1 MLHYGR
7 HWIDDDDIEAVTKVL
22 KNGPLTQG
30 PKIGELEA
38 KFCAY
43 VGAKFAVAVSNGT
56 SALHIACLA
65 AGMGSGYTGI
75 TSPNTF
81 VASANCLIYAGGRP
95 AFADIDPVTLN
106 LNPESVE
113 KECRRLGN
121 VKAIIPVHFAGLSCD
136 MPKICRIAQKAGAA
150 VIEDA
155 CHALG
160 GNYPD
165 GSRIGSC
172 AHSSM
177 TVFSLHPVKSI
188 TAGEGGM
195 ITTNDENLYRQ
206 LLRLRGH
213 GINKLDDPFICPDEA
228 YTEGKRNGWYY
239 EMQQIGFNYRLT
251 DIQCALAMSQLDK
264 LDKFIARR
272 REIANVYD
280 REFKA
285 LKHATRTQV
294 ESRND
299 SANHLYILRVD
310 YAALGLSRNQLF
322 ELLAARDIG
331 GHAHYIPVPI
341 HPYYRT
347 HHPVPLEN
355 YRQALAYYREA
366 LSLPIYPSMSEQDA
380 GTVIKAVWELI
391 G

>member
-7 HWIDDDDIEAVTKVL
+7 HWIDDDDIQAVVNLL
-22 KNGPLTQG
+22 KSGPLTQG
-30 PKIGELEA
+30 PKVGELEG
-38 KFCAY
+38 KFSEY

-65 AGMGSGYTGI
+65 AGIGPGHTVI

-81 VASANCLIYAGGRP
+81 VASANCVIYAGGKP
-95 AFADIDPVTLN
+95 TFSDIDPVTLN
-106 LNPESVE
+106 IKPESVE
-113 KECRRLGN
+113 NECIRLGN
-121 VKAIIPVHFAGLSCD
+121 VKAIIPVHFAGLSCE
-136 MPKICRIAQKAGAA
+136 MPKIWRIAQKVGAA
-150 VIEDA
+150 IIEDA

-172 AHSSM
+172 RYSQMA
-177 TVFSLHPVKSI
+177 VFSLHPVKSI
-188 TAGEGGM
+188 TSGEGGVV
-195 ITTNDENLYRQ
+195 TTNDENLYRQ

-213 GINKLDDPFICPDEA
+213 GINKLDDPFICPEEG
-228 YTEGKRNGWYY
+228 YTDGKRNGWYY
-239 EMQQIGFNYRLT
+239 EMQQLGFNYRLS
-251 DIQCALAMSQLDK
+251 DIQCALAISQLDK

-272 REIANVYD
+272 REIANIYD

-285 LKHATRTQV
+285 LKQAKRTQV
-294 ESRND
+294 SGRNN
-299 SANHLYILRVD
+299 SANHLYVLRVD
-310 YAALGLSRNQLF
+310 YGAIGLSRNQLF

-355 YRQALAYYREA
+355 YTQALAYYREA
-366 LSLPIYPSMSEQDA
+366 LSLPIYPSMSDQDVS
-380 GTVIKAVWELI
+380 TVVKAVWELI

>member
-7 HWIDDDDIEAVTKVL
+7 HWLDDDDIQAVMGIL
-22 KNGPLTQG
+22 KSGPLTQG
-30 PKIGELEA
+30 PKVGELEA
-38 KFCAY
+38 KFSEY

-65 AGMGSGYTGI
+65 AGIGPGHTVI

-81 VASANCLIYAGGRP
+81 VASANCVIYAGGRP
-95 AFADIDPVTLN
+95 AFSDIDPVTLN
-106 LNPESVE
+106 IKPETVE
-113 KECRRLGN
+113 KECIRLGN
-121 VKAIIPVHFAGLSCD
+121 VKAIIPVHFAGLSCE
-136 MPKICRIAQKAGAA
+136 MPKIWSVAQKVGATI
-150 VIEDA
+150 IEDA

-172 AHSSM
+172 RYSQMA
-177 TVFSLHPVKSI
+177 VFSLHPVKAI
-188 TAGEGGM
+188 TSGEGG
-195 ITTNDENLYRQ
+195 IVTTNDENLYRQ

-228 YTEGKRNGWYY
+228 YTEGKINGWYY
-239 EMQQIGFNYRLT
+239 EMQQLGFNYRLS
-251 DIQCALAMSQLDK
+251 DIQCALAISQFDK

-272 REIANVYD
+272 REIANIYD

-285 LKHATRTQV
+285 LNRAKRTQV
-294 ESRND
+294 SGRND
-299 SANHLYILRVD
+299 SANHLYVLRVD
-310 YAALGLSRNQLF
+310 YGAMGLSRNKLF
-322 ELLAARDIG
+322 ELLAARGIG
-331 GHAHYIPVPI
+331 GHAHYIPVPT

-347 HHPVPLEN
+347 HHPVPSEN
-355 YRQALAYYREA
+355 YTQALAYYREA
-366 LSLPIYPSMSEQDA
+366 LSLPLYPSMSDEDVR
-380 GTVIKAVWELI
+380 TVVKAVRELI